1 MDFFSALV
9 KDINRDINRAAH
21 SLDDLFAPTPAPR
34 ATSVTRRDEP
44 VPREPPSMISRVTV
58 SVVGGAAIGLIGS
71 AMLVGAGVHAA
82 VGALQD
88 ALLPTDTSAPPAPR
102 RVPSHQS
109 EDARNRALG
118 SNRPPD
124 GAGFGQSVSPGFGSV
139 GHGQSISGSR
149 SAFDF
154 GRDVTE
160 SGQTGFD
167 GDDSAAPDHFGFES
181 AGFNFDKKY
190 VSFEDFGRSAS
201 GLGTGLF
208 GSGFDTSVRDEEDVG
223 GETPGEGGS
232 AAAGLCSTPQK
243 NYGGDNKA
251 SKQTSARLEESDT
264 YSQKSSPT
272 LGRFLKKKEAII
284 AQKVVCLFAR
294 DDRDPGVDP
303 IRETDIRVA
312 AKPSIH
318 TSAGDGLHEVVPTN
332 MHKTIASW
340 DDSERRQAIAE
351 IQSGLRT
358 SPALTPMHDG
368 KGTIGGHTGTF
379 TSKTYTVGQK
389 HAHDILR
396 QALLN
401 CDVSSIDAYTMLN
414 IMSNAQLDVIPH
426 GQLLLAS
433 VHISG
438 AQANLAAIA
447 DALENT
453 STPPGQNRFDFACI
467 IHERRECMKLRGRT
481 WKRAILSE
489 RARSPSPERS
499 PLRRDGKGGEPIY
512 STSRLTPLPPLPK
525 VDDDFMLAHWA
536 AWISEPMRLDE
547 SENILPAR
555 RA

>member
-1 MDFFSALV
+1 
-9 KDINRDINRAAH
+9 
-21 SLDDLFAPTPAPR
+21 
-34 ATSVTRRDEP
+34 
-44 VPREPPSMISRVTV
+44 MISRVTV
-58 SVVGGAAIGLIGS
+58 AVVGGAAIGLIGS
-71 AMLVGAGVHAA
+71 AMLVGAGVNAA

-88 ALLPTDTSAPPAPR
+88 ALLPTDTSAPPELR

-124 GAGFGQSVSPGFGSV
+124 GAGFGQSVSPGFGDL
-139 GHGQSISGSR
+139 GFGQS
-149 SAFDF
+149 
-154 GRDVTE
+154 
-160 SGQTGFD
+160 
-167 GDDSAAPDHFGFES
+167 
-181 AGFNFDKKY
+181 
-190 VSFEDFGRSAS
+190 S
-201 GLGTGLF
+201 GLETGLF
-208 GSGFDTSVRDEEDVG
+208 GSGFSTSVRDEEDVG
-223 GETPGEGGS
+223 GGAAGEGGS

-243 NYGGDNKA
+243 TYGGDNKA

-426 GQLLLAS
+426 GQLLLSS

-555 RA
+555 RG